1 MRRWIV
7 CATLVL
13 AACSGERRTAAEPLL
28 VLAASDLQFALPEV
42 ARQYQAETGD
52 SVALVFG
59 STGNLATQI
68 DQGAPADLFFAANE
82 RFVDELAAKGR
93 VDGGTRRMYAVG
105 HIVIVAARETRVP
118 VQSVADLARPELR
131 HVAIANPEHAPY
143 GMAARE
149 AMTKAGV
156 WDRVRPR
163 LVLGENVM
171 QAFQFAKTGN
181 ADAAVVALSVA
192 LGDTSV
198 RYSLVPDSLH
208 APLRQVA
215 AVTRDSR
222 APEKARAF
230 LDFVS
235 SARGREVMRRFGFT
249 TPDAR

>member
-1 MRRWIV
+1 MRLLLAAV
-7 CATLVL
+7 LAL
-13 AACSGERRTAAEPLL
+13 AACSGQPRTAAEPIL
-28 VLAASDLQFALPEV
+28 VLAASDLQYALPEL
-42 ARQYQAETGD
+42 ARLHQAETGD

-59 STGNLATQI
+59 STGNLAAQI

-93 VDGGTRRMYAVG
+93 VDGDTRRMYAVG
-105 HIVIVAARETRVP
+105 RIVIIAARETRVP
-118 VQSVADLARPELR
+118 LQSVADLARPELR

-149 AMTKAGV
+149 AMMKAGV

-163 LVLGENVM
+163 LVLGENIM
-171 QAFQFAKTGN
+171 QAFQFVKTGN
-181 ADAAVVALSVA
+181 ADAAVIALSVA
-192 LGDTSV
+192 LGDTAV
-198 RYSLVPDSLH
+198 RYVLIPDSLH

-222 APEKARAF
+222 TPQKARAF
-230 LDFVS
+230 LDFVGS
-235 SARGREVMRRFGFT
+235 ERGREVMRRFGFT

>member
-1 MRRWIV
+1 MRRWLACV
-7 CATLVL
+7 ALALV
-13 AACSGERRTAAEPLL
+13 ACTGEPRTAADPLL
-28 VLAASDLQFALPEV
+28 VLAASDLQYALPEL
-42 ARQYQAETGD
+42 ARRYQAETGD

-59 STGNLATQI
+59 STGNLAAQI

-82 RFVDELAAKGR
+82 RFVDELAAKGGL
-93 VDGGTRRMYAVG
+93 DGDTRRMYAVG
-105 HIVIVAARETRVP
+105 RIVIVAARETRVP
-118 VQSVADLARPELR
+118 LRSVAELARPELR

-149 AMTKAGV
+149 AMMKAGA

-171 QAFQFAKTGN
+171 QALQFAKTGN

-192 LGDTSV
+192 LGDTAI
-198 RYSLVPDSLH
+198 RYVLIPDSLH

-222 APEKARAF
+222 VPEKARAF

-235 SARGREVMRRFGFT
+235 SARGREAMRRFGFT